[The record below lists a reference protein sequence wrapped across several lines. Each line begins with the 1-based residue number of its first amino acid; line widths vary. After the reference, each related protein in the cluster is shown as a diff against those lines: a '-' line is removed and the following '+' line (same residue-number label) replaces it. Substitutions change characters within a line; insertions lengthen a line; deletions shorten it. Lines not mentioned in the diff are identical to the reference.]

1 MDRAATNPLC
11 VLNQLCG
18 NQVQLRQ
25 VMKEKKMRDGEGF
38 QTDETLLASQL
49 LAFCGVAAQ
58 FIARWIAPL
67 QIRCAY

>member
-1 MDRAATNPLC
+1 
-11 VLNQLCG
+11 
-18 NQVQLRQ
+18 
-25 VMKEKKMRDGEGF
+25 MKEKKMRDGEGF

-49 LAFCGVAAQ
+49 LADSAPHDSVAAQ